1 MIVAPGPTEGRP
13 YRMVAR
19 AAAAEATVS
28 RLLEVAVDLFT
39 EKPYDDVSLDEIA
52 SLAGVTKRTLLRRF
66 GSKEALFVAAME
78 GARKEM
84 ISLRGTTA
92 VGDIPAAVAGLL
104 DQYERWG
111 ANRLRMLSQEDR
123 IPVITEHVKGGRR
136 WHWQWVERTFAP
148 LIRNLE
154 RAPKKRRI
162 ASIVAI
168 TDVYTWKLLRRDLG
182 LSRAD
187 TELILVD
194 LITRLQG
201 EN

>member
-1 MIVAPGPTEGRP
+1 M
-13 YRMVAR
+13 AR
-19 AAAAEATVS
+19 AQAANATVN
-28 RLLEVAVDLFT
+28 RLLEVAVDVFT

-66 GSKEALFVAAME
+66 GSKDALFVAAME
-78 GARKEM
+78 GARQEM
-84 ISLRGTTA
+84 ISLRGTA
-92 VGDIPAAVAGLL
+92 PVGDIPAAVAGLL

-111 ANRLRMLSQEDR
+111 PNRLRLLSQEDR
-123 IPVITEHVKGGRR
+123 IPVIGEHVKAGRR
-136 WHWQWVERTFAP
+136 WHWKWVERTFAP
-148 LIRNLE
+148 LIGTLE
-154 RAPKKRRI
+154 RAPRKRRI

-182 LSRAD
+182 LSRAE

-194 LITRLQG
+194 LIKRLQG